1 MGFFKTFDEKV
12 KKVQSK
18 LVHHPPKPKPKPMIG
33 GAGGVRQMPV
43 FKPGLVHKMPSMREG
58 GAVVK
63 TGPHYLHKGEMVLPA
78 EHVTLFKKLM
88 KK

>member
-1 MGFFKTFDEKV
+1 MKGMEMNNEKR
-12 KKVQSK
+12 KV
-18 LVHHPPKPKPKPMIG
+18 
-33 GAGGVRQMPV
+33 PV
-43 FKPGLVHKMPSMREG
+43 FKPGLVHKMPSMKEG